1 MNYYNYF
8 TEIEEHFVR
17 RRGKHMYISPLDWS
31 LIATWKESGIP
42 LHVAIRGIDIAMDG
56 FFSKPH
62 RFGSKVSTLL
72 YCHDSIMEE
81 FSRFLEAHVGES
93 PNSTEESQD
102 AAADNNAAADKDA
115 AANKFAAAKFISER
129 IEEIERLRAKH
140 CLGETDAEEIPRI
153 LERLRE
159 ILGDLQQETKVNL
172 ESLERDLGILE
183 ELLISNLSA
192 KVPPEA
198 MASWEEEAKRE
209 LKIYKKKVPK
219 ETFEKI
225 KRNYLRSKIHGLF
238 QVRELSVI
246 QL

>member
-17 RRGKHMYISPLDWS
+17 RRGKHMYVSPLDWS

-42 LHVAIRGIDIAMDG
+42 LHVALRGIDIAMDG
-56 FFSKPH
+56 WFSKPH
-62 RFGSKVSTLL
+62 RFASKVSTLF
-72 YCHDSIMEE
+72 YCHDSVMEE

-93 PNSTEESQD
+93 PGSTEEAQNTSPKPQGAD
-102 AAADNNAAADKDA
+102 ADEEQAKDA
-115 AANKFAAAKFISER
+115 AAKFVSAR
-129 IEEIERLRAKH
+129 IEEIERLRAKQ
-140 CLGETDAEEIPRI
+140 CQGETGTEEILRI

-159 ILGDLQQETKVNL
+159 ILADLQHETKVNL

-183 ELLISNLSA
+183 ELLISHLGA
-192 KVPPEA
+192 QIPQDT
-198 MASWEEEAKRE
+198 MAGWEEEAKRE

-219 ETFEKI
+219 ETYEKI
-225 KRNYLRSKIHGLF
+225 RKNYLRGKIHGLF